1 MIPSGEKSGEDYR
14 QRLPT
19 VGVAD
24 SQESVDPTSSNS
36 VVNGSNNGKWQL
48 QIYKREKKC
57 SKQLSAKHCLCHMHK
72 TCLKKCIFGIVDA
85 TEVYSSVET
94 VNECDAMIRA
104 KNVPIQT
111 RPKPKLTSTKSLPNV
126 HERMKKRETKMQ

>member
-48 QIYKREKKC
+48 QITRQRE
-57 SKQLSAKHCLCHMHK
+57 
-72 TCLKKCIFGIVDA
+72 
-85 TEVYSSVET
+85 
-94 VNECDAMIRA
+94 
-104 KNVPIQT
+104 NVP
-111 RPKPKLTSTKSLPNV
+111 SN
-126 HERMKKRETKMQ
+126 

>member
-1 MIPSGEKSGEDYR
+1 MVPSGGKSAEDYR

-48 QIYKREKKC
+48 QITREKEKL
-57 SKQLSAKHCLCHMHK
+57 SKQLSAKHCLRHMHK
-72 TCLKKCIFGIVDA
+72 TCLKMYL
-85 TEVYSSVET
+85 E
-94 VNECDAMIRA
+94 
-104 KNVPIQT
+104 
-111 RPKPKLTSTKSLPNV
+111 L
-126 HERMKKRETKMQ
+126 